1 MLKQYLPP
9 NCCVRI
15 KLVTVC
21 AWHWLILT
29 SKTIY
34 PQSYHQSESLIL
46 RKGESQQSVTQINW
60 QECPQTAN
68 VPSTAA
74 MSPLVRKGTT
84 LASHEENES
93 FRDCVPQGCDVGLT
107 VPPLLYPYVSVASC
121 CPAIAIPSYL
131 PKTFLRPEWSQS
143 DPNLCSLHHSRTII
157 PLTALKKSPLA
168 LTHRAPFLSLA
179 HTDYAMM
186 MCSSAWEML
195 GCLPPWYFNKHSN

>member
-1 MLKQYLPP
+1 MKQYLPL
-9 NCCVRI
+9 NYCVRI

-34 PQSYHQSESLIL
+34 PQSYHQSEPLIL

-60 QECPQTAN
+60 QECLQTAT

-107 VPPLLYPYVSVASC
+107 VPLLLYLYVSVASC
-121 CPAIAIPSYL
+121 CPAVAIPFYL
-131 PKTFLRPEWSQS
+131 PKTFLRPEWNRS

-157 PLTALKKSPLA
+157 ALTALKKSPLA
-168 LTHRAPFLSLA
+168 LTNRAPFLSLA

-186 MCSSAWEML
+186 MCSCAWEML